1 MPGSNRRPLPCEG
14 SALPAA
20 PIARG
25 CLANRTVGHDREVDT
40 SPRDTPDA
48 HRRRPGR
55 VEPGADSGPVRR
67 RCREGR
73 SGSGHAR
80 DARTECVRDRP
91 ERATWPARFVIRSR
105 HPLESLCRR
114 NSDNADVAQ
123 LVAHHLAK
131 VRVASSSLVIRSD
144 QAGASRFCSLVVNPA
159 HGGLAERRGSGLQSR
174 IHGFESRIHLET
186 SPSQL
191 THTGDWRSG
200 SALP

>member
-1 MPGSNRRPLPCEG
+1 MTAKSILAHVTPLTHIGAGPGAS
-14 SALPAA
+14 S
-20 PIARG
+20 
-25 CLANRTVGHDREVDT
+25 
-40 SPRDTPDA
+40 
-48 HRRRPGR
+48 
-55 VEPGADSGPVRR
+55 PGADSGAVRR

-144 QAGASRFCSLVVNPA
+144 QDRAQARFLFS
-159 HGGLAERRGSGLQSR
+159 
-174 IHGFESRIHLET
+174 
-186 SPSQL
+186 
-191 THTGDWRSG
+191 WW
-200 SALP
+200 

>member
-55 VEPGADSGPVRR
+55 VEPGADSSAVRR

-131 VRVASSSLVIRSD
+131 VRVASSSLVIRSS
-144 QAGASRFCSLVVNPA
+144 AGISFGGSRHVGSNHTRWRGRAARHRPA
-159 HGGLAERRGSGLQSR
+159 KPFTRVR
-174 IHGFESRIHLET
+174 IP
-186 SPSQL
+186 SPPL
-191 THTGDWRSG
+191 R
-200 SALP
+200 